1 MYARKINLFIA
12 TSSMAQTQRKPV
24 YVLPEHHDILR
35 RIAYE
40 QRCNLSDVLDVVLE
54 NANWET
60 TAKNAKNKPLQRV
73 ADKGSSYTV

>member
-1 MYARKINLFIA
+1 
-12 TSSMAQTQRKPV
+12 MAQTQRKPV

-54 NANWET
+54 NTDWEAI
-60 TAKNAKNKPLQRV
+60 AKNAKDKPIQR
-73 ADKGSSYTV
+73 ATERSSLYQI

>member
-1 MYARKINLFIA
+1 
-12 TSSMAQTQRKPV
+12 MAQTQRKPV
-24 YVLPEHHDILR
+24 YILPAHHDILR

-60 TAKNAKNKPLQRV
+60 IESKSKDKPLMR
-73 ADKGSSYTV
+73 ASERGSTYKF